1 MRIKQSGESR
11 IVGRQNPNSTQA
23 GQEFLGRVVVTHVQ
37 GSPKGGDA
45 LCCVQGSEH
54 PASVGFMP
62 PT

>member
-1 MRIKQSGESR
+1 MQSGESQ

-54 PASVGFMP
+54 PASVGLRLQH
-62 PT
+62 